1 MFLFILHCLGNS
13 TNIYDFK
20 CAATE
25 KRKIFSFF
33 FCIGCYLL
41 PLPPSLI
48 LHLVILILY
57 MFAFCCMCACVFH
70 LVVCF
75 VFGSF
80 VFAVCISVGRSFNY
94 LEMYTHASYI
104 CIYIRGRKKRK
115 KKTIRGA
122 LLPSADQN
130 DAHFLNSVNTSNKEE
145 KEKKRNL
152 LSLSFNSI
160 SHLDAVYL
168 LAALIL
174 VNLSICIYILCLF
187 FQTIN

>member
-104 CIYIRGRKKRK
+104 CIYIQERKKRK
-115 KKTIRGA
+115 KKKLFEALSCHPQTKMMLIFWIRWT
-122 LLPSADQN
+122 Q
-130 DAHFLNSVNTSNKEE
+130 VTK
-145 KEKKRNL
+145 KKKRKKEICSPYLSTQFLIWMQFICWL
-152 LSLSFNSI
+152 LSSWWIFPFAFI
-160 SHLDAVYL
+160 FFVY
-168 LAALIL
+168 
-174 VNLSICIYILCLF
+174 F
-187 FQTIN
+187 FRQ